1 VEEISGRHLF
11 HRDSR
16 GAASSPVISLYSDEE
31 DNMDVARLTTA
42 ASTGNKNIPRVE
54 TAQSRKAPVKKT
66 RKVNPP
72 EIDKTQLK
80 VALDNI
86 IRNTR
91 FQYVL
96 KDELDYF
103 VVRIID
109 KNTDK
114 VIREIPSKEL
124 QKVHESINQA
134 LGLLFDEL
142 I

>member
-1 VEEISGRHLF
+1 ME
-11 HRDSR
+11 
-16 GAASSPVISLYSDEE
+16 
-31 DNMDVARLTTA
+31 VARLMTTVTSGSTEA
-42 ASTGNKNIPRVE
+42 A
-54 TAQSRKAPVKKT
+54 RKIAGKAGKTPVVKTKKT
-66 RKVNPP
+66 APP
-72 EIDKTQLK
+72 KIDKTQVR

-109 KNTDK
+109 KDTDT

-124 QKVHESINQA
+124 QKVHEGINQA

-142 I
+142 R